1 MNWESLR
8 AAKQAEIRQL
18 ASVQLSEVTPSIRSF
33 AQSVTTHKQ
42 DLAVIAALKRTD
54 PQTGRS
60 WAGRDLVSLAQECD
74 DAEVGAVAVYTEPS
88 VFGSSMDD
96 LRAIAAAVS
105 APALRLDL
113 VLHPHQIHHARL
125 CGADAVLLCAGAVDV
140 PTLADLV
147 TVASS
152 AHVAPVVAVQTQT
165 ELEQALA
172 AGAFILGIAS
182 PSGVLD
188 LAHIDALAALVPPQ
202 KTVIALDEIR
212 TPEEYAALQGK
223 VDAVIVS
230 NLLLDAADVGVA
242 LADLTG
248 R

>member
-42 DLAVIAALKRTD
+42 VLAVIAALKRTD

-113 VLHPHQIHHARL
+113 VLHPNQIHHARL
-125 CGADAVLLCAGAVDV
+125 CGADAVLLCASAVDAV
-140 PTLADLV
+140 TLESLV

-188 LAHIDALAALVPPQ
+188 LAHIGVLAALVPPQ
-202 KTVIALDEIR
+202 KTVIALDEIS
-212 TPEEYAALQGK
+212 TPEEYAALHGK
-223 VDAVIVS
+223 VDAVMVG
-230 NLLLDAADVGVA
+230 NMLLDAVDVGAA
-242 LADLTG
+242 LEDLT
-248 R
+248 RQ